1 MHLKSELRTPAASH
15 RRPLEI
21 IILWIDPLELSRIDR
36 LPGEEYGE
44 GSTRSVQ
51 TLNSELPDSM
61 ICIMYRGSGS
71 RGVQI
76 WDSELPESIIRI
88 MFRGSGL
95 GDVQNSNSEHL
106 RGTKHPKIHRMEANS
121 RPTSEWK
128 PSGPARA
135 AGGRNSDFIRG
146 LQNFA
151 GILSLDLTRL
161 EP

>member
-1 MHLKSELRTPAASH
+1 MRTPAASH

-44 GSTRSVQ
+44 GSARSVQ
-51 TLNSELPDSM
+51 TSNSELPDSM

-76 WDSELPESIIRI
+76 SDSELPESIIRI

-106 RGTKHPKIHRMEANS
+106 RGTKHHKIYRMEAKGGVDF
-121 RPTSEWK
+121 EWIS
-128 PSGPARA
+128 SGPARA
-135 AGGRNSDFIRG
+135 AGERNSDFIRG
-146 LQNFA
+146 LQNSA
-151 GILSLDLTRL
+151 GILSLDDGKRALTRAVR
-161 EP
+161 

>member
-1 MHLKSELRTPAASH
+1 MLLLKTPAASH

-44 GSTRSVQ
+44 GSARSVQ
-51 TLNSELPDSM
+51 TSNSELPDSM

-76 WDSELPESIIRI
+76 SDSELPESIIRI

-106 RGTKHPKIHRMEANS
+106 RGTKHHKIHRMEAKG
-121 RPTSEWK
+121 RPK
-128 PSGPARA
+128 VSGLARA
-135 AGGRNSDFIRG
+135 AGERNSDFIRESDY
-146 LQNFA
+146 
-151 GILSLDLTRL
+151 IR
-161 EP
+161 

>member
-1 MHLKSELRTPAASH
+1 MKSKLKAPAASH

-44 GSTRSVQ
+44 GSARSVQ
-51 TLNSELPDSM
+51 NSNSELPESM

-76 WDSELPESIIRI
+76 SDSELPESIIRI

-106 RGTKHPKIHRMEANS
+106 RGTKYHKIHRMEAKS
-121 RPTSEWK
+121 RKKVEWNV
-128 PSGPARA
+128 SGPARA
-135 AGGRNSDFIRG
+135 AGGRNFDFIRG
-146 LQNFA
+146 LQNSA
-151 GILSLDLTRL
+151 D
-161 EP
+161 ED